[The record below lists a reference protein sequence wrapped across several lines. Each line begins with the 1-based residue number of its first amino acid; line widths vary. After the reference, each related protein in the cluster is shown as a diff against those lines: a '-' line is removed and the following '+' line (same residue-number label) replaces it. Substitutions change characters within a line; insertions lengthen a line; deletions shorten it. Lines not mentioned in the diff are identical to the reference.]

1 MKNTIDTTSRIE
13 TPTAK
18 RPLLGNSPLLARLSR
33 VAALSALTIIAACS
47 DDNGRYTP
55 GNQADAGISSDSGIV
70 GTDTSG
76 ADAGSTA
83 DASTDA
89 GSTTDAST
97 ADAGVDSTVSGT
109 DAADATTTADAAVE
123 TADTTPV
130 DASTADAT
138 AETADAST
146 SSQDTTPVDTTVPST
161 PDITPT
167 PVKVTKPAP
176 ADEWMS
182 EYKPGM
188 ELPVEQVIVSNKPY
202 SAVVGFGHKG
212 EIKPLGND
220 FAASVNGAD
229 VYTTKM
235 TDLPQDESV
244 AGTENFRVATMNFPA
259 GTKMGSYVSTLTGKK
274 AQDGVTPLYD
284 QGALLP
290 VLCDD
295 GEYNPED
302 AALLTKA
309 MTMTGKMEF
318 NHNLQEMRDTY
329 AAYLQVNI
337 NKVFAAA
344 GKAYAPICE
353 VQMVTPGKPGTVDGQ
368 VCPVGCLVSY
378 VSTQPIAKWTEKIQ
392 GGN

>member
-13 TPTAK
+13 APT
-18 RPLLGNSPLLARLSR
+18 RRSIGNSPLLARLSK

-55 GNQADAGISSDSGIV
+55 GNQADAGISSDSGIT

-76 ADAGSTA
+76 ADAGSTV
-83 DASTDA
+83 
-89 GSTTDAST
+89 
-97 ADAGVDSTVSGT
+97 DAGVDSTVSGT
-109 DAADATTTADAAVE
+109 DASDSSTTTDTSE
-123 TADTTPV
+123 TAG
-130 DASTADAT
+130 T
-138 AETADAST
+138 AETADTST
-146 SSQDTTPVDTTVPST
+146 SQDTTPVDTTVPST
-161 PDITPT
+161 PDIAPT

-188 ELPVEQVIVSNKPY
+188 ELPIQHVIVSNKPY
-202 SAVVGFGHKG
+202 SAVVGFGHKDQ
-212 EIKPLGND
+212 IKPLGND

-229 VYTTKM
+229 VYTMKM
-235 TDLPQDESV
+235 ADLPQGA
-244 AGTENFRVATMNFPA
+244 AGTKNFRVVTTNNPA
-259 GTKMGSYVSTLTGKK
+259 GAKIGTYVTTLTGEK

-284 QGALLP
+284 QGAILP

-302 AALLTKA
+302 ATLLTQA

-318 NHNLQEMRDTY
+318 NHNLEEMRDTY
-329 AAYLQVNI
+329 AAYLQANI

-353 VQMVTPGKPGTVDGQ
+353 VQMVTPGKPGIVDGQ

-378 VSTQPIAKWTEKIQ
+378 VTVQPLAGWTPLIQ
-392 GGN
+392 K

>member
-13 TPTAK
+13 APAA
-18 RPLLGNSPLLARLSR
+18 RRSIGNSPLLARLSK

-55 GNQADAGISSDSGIV
+55 GNQADVGISSDSGIT

-76 ADAGSTA
+76 ADTGSTA
-83 DASTDA
+83 DT
-89 GSTTDAST
+89 ST

-109 DAADATTTADAAVE
+109 DASDTSTTADTSE
-123 TADTTPV
+123 TAD
-130 DASTADAT
+130 T
-138 AETADAST
+138 AETADTST
-146 SSQDTTPVDTTVPST
+146 SQDTTPIDTTLPST
-161 PDITPT
+161 PDIAPT

-182 EYKPGM
+182 EYKSGM
-188 ELPVEQVIVSNKPY
+188 ELPVEHVIVANKPY
-202 SAVVGFGHKG
+202 SGFVGFGHKDQV
-212 EIKPLGND
+212 KPLGND

-235 TDLPQDESV
+235 ADLPQDESI

-259 GTKMGSYVSTLTGKK
+259 GTKMGSYMSTLTGKK

-284 QGALLP
+284 QGAILP

-295 GEYNPED
+295 GAYKPED
-302 AALLTKA
+302 AALLTQA

-318 NHNLQEMRDTY
+318 NHNLEEMRDTY
-329 AAYLQVNI
+329 AAYLQGNI

-353 VQMVTPGKPGTVDGQ
+353 VQMVTPGTPGTVDGQ

-378 VSTQPIAKWTEKIQ
+378 VTTQPIASWTEKIQ
-392 GGN
+392 SGN